1 MVKCK
6 DCAKLEGY
14 FIEVWNEYVYRC
26 SKFRTLR
33 MRIDENIGRCE
44 YFEAKNRVERKNP
57 EFG

>member
-6 DCAKLEGY
+6 DCARLEGY

-44 YFEAKNRVERKNP
+44 YFEAKRKRQQG
-57 EFG
+57 EK